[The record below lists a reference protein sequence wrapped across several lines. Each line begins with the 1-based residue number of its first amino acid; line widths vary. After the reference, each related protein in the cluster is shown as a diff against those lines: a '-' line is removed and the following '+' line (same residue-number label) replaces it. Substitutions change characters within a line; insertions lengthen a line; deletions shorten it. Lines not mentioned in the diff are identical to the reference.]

1 MTFIVFMLLFV
12 GLCGWLDSRLPW
24 PNQRLERWAAAPEEV
39 G

>member
-24 PNQRLERWAAAPEEV
+24 PEHHEPVPGEV
-39 G
+39 L